1 MSANIDE
8 FTDTL
13 NAEQYVDLQK
23 LRSYSRY
30 GIPPAIRG
38 EVWLYLLGVLS
49 PDRTNEITSVRSK
62 YASYANMDKLPPTHA
77 HRLRLECTRYYNR
90 RLVPYARRRRQPG
103 LAPNSMTTSAMIRL
117 SLTTSMA
124 STSPGTS
131 SIAVKTNNE
140 DEAMDIMAFT
150 TSVENVLSAY
160 LNRNLAT
167 EYHHGLVP
175 LVAPLV
181 WTLKTEA
188 GMYFSFERLMTIR
201 GHSPLP
207 SPRRSSIFQTD
218 PSLLPPPTEDYTSKH
233 PLPARLTFFMTIF
246 RQFLP
251 DLFSYFEEE
260 AVDTRELAAAW
271 LESLFSREMPIGM
284 LMRVWDVYFSIQDPM
299 EFHPFVCLAILTTC
313 KDALEELDQSEVRSM
328 LLSLPVMD
336 VDRVSSGAQELAD
349 TGADLC

>member
-117 SLTTSMA
+117 SLTTSMP

-131 SIAVKTNNE
+131 SIAVKSNNE

-201 GHSPLP
+201 
-207 SPRRSSIFQTD
+207 
-218 PSLLPPPTEDYTSKH
+218 EEYTSKH

-336 VDRVSSGAQELAD
+336 VDRLVVEAHNLRLSYQHSQTRGGGQWAVD
-349 TGADLC
+349 Y

>member
-1 MSANIDE
+1 MSANLDE

-30 GIPPAIRG
+30 GIPPVIRG

-62 YASYANMDKLPPTHA
+62 YASYATMDKLPPAHA

-90 RLVPYARRRRQPG
+90 RLVPYARRRRQTG

-117 SLTTSMA
+117 SLTATTSSTA
-124 STSPGTS
+124 STN
-131 SIAVKTNNE
+131 AMLAKTAN
-140 DEAMDIMAFT
+140 DEEPMDIMAFT

-175 LVAPLV
+175 LVAPFV

-201 GHSPLP
+201 
-207 SPRRSSIFQTD
+207 
-218 PSLLPPPTEDYTSKH
+218 EEYTSTH
-233 PLPARLTFFMTIF
+233 PLPVRLTFFMTIF

-260 AVDTRELAAAW
+260 AVDTRELASAW

-328 LLSLPVMD
+328 MLSLPVMD
-336 VDRVSSGAQELAD
+336 VDRLVVEAHNLRLSYQHSQTRGGGQWAVD
-349 TGADLC
+349 Y

>member
-131 SIAVKTNNE
+131 SIAVKLNNE

-201 GHSPLP
+201 
-207 SPRRSSIFQTD
+207 
-218 PSLLPPPTEDYTSKH
+218 EDYTSKH

-336 VDRVSSGAQELAD
+336 VDRLVVEAHNLRLSYQHSQTRGGGQWAVD
-349 TGADLC
+349 Y